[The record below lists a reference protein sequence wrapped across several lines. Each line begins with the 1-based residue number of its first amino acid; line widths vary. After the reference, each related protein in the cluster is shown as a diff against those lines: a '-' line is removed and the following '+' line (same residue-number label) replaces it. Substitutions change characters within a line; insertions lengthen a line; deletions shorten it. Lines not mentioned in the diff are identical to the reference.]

1 MIPSRLLLMS
11 VAAFAALLGASCAD
25 DATAPGDMTLQE
37 YFTEVE
43 AIFENASRGTEQ
55 LNQELNDSLS
65 SAKTF
70 EEQVE
75 ALQAFVSGAAD
86 VFDESISQMESL
98 SPPVEVEQPHNDF
111 TEATADVLS
120 AATDLNEGLAN
131 SEDESDA
138 TGHLEEFESSIAEPL
153 FTIDEACSDLQDIAD
168 DNSINTDLRCTEQV
182 FPERPQDP
190 F

>member
-1 MIPSRLLLMS
+1 MIPSHLLLIS
-11 VAAFAALLGASCAD
+11 TLALLALLGASCAD
-25 DATAPGDMTLQE
+25 DASAPGDLTLQE

-43 AIFENASRGTEQ
+43 AIFENASETTEQ

-75 ALQAFVSGAAD
+75 ALQEFVSGASG

-111 TEATADVLS
+111 TEATSDVLS

-138 TGHLEEFESSIAEPL
+138 AGYLEEFESSIAEPL
-153 FTIDEACSDLQDIAD
+153 FTIDEACDDLQNVAD
-168 DNSINTDLRCTEQV
+168 DNSIDANLTCTERI